1 MKENIRK
8 FFCSEDGQNQLIKM
22 ALHPEKYL
30 QNNCF
35 PFFENRKGKSWIDS
49 EVNFLKT
56 LSNRATDGTFL
67 RSIAL
72 CFPGR
77 SSSQV
82 YAKYSELLKKGIIK
96 NDLRK
101 VMPSKRKLPPLHR
114 YFVDIHEE
122 LFASELLVMFN
133 EGRYISKEIIREKAR
148 SFYMLPWVMSERATF
163 QRFYMTGE
171 QIYKDE
177 DNCNYTDEFIE
188 ASLQLLEEIQPKG
201 AKEPNIEIQLKIIE
215 DYQLPESKFSDAWIN
230 VFMKRNHFSWR
241 LAHYS
246 RRGLIVQK
254 HIDNY
259 LRQLAEAI
267 IKYGW
272 ERVYNLDETSVK
284 INNGNLRTI
293 APVGTEKVIFEGVRN
308 DKKCFTA
315 LATCSRFKKEPL
327 IILGK
332 GKIDACLSK
341 FRKMNKAEVWK
352 SAKGWVDEDVMLKY
366 LDWFALN
373 VSSYNPCALVMD
385 CYRAHRTD
393 LVKEKAA
400 DLNIDLIFVPASGTS
415 LFQPL
420 DRRIFGI
427 QKISYEYSQVHEYLL
442 VQLVMKLLQLI

>member
-1 MKENIRK
+1 
-8 FFCSEDGQNQLIKM
+8 
-22 ALHPEKYL
+22 
-30 QNNCF
+30 
-35 PFFENRKGKSWIDS
+35 
-49 EVNFLKT
+49 
-56 LSNRATDGTFL
+56 
-67 RSIAL
+67 
-72 CFPGR
+72 
-77 SSSQV
+77 
-82 YAKYSELLKKGIIK
+82 
-96 NDLRK
+96 
-101 VMPSKRKLPPLHR
+101 
-114 YFVDIHEE
+114 
-122 LFASELLVMFN
+122 
-133 EGRYISKEIIREKAR
+133 
-148 SFYMLPWVMSERATF
+148 
-163 QRFYMTGE
+163 
-171 QIYKDE
+171 
-177 DNCNYTDEFIE
+177 
-188 ASLQLLEEIQPKG
+188 
-201 AKEPNIEIQLKIIE
+201 
-215 DYQLPESKFSDAWIN
+215 
-230 VFMKRNHFSWR
+230 MKRNHFSWR

-293 APVGTEKVIFEGVRN
+293 APVGVEKVIFEGVRN
-308 DKKCFTA
+308 DKECFTA

-341 FRKMNKAEVWK
+341 FRAMNKAEVWK

-400 DLNIDLIFVPASGTS
+400 DLNIDLIFVPARGTS